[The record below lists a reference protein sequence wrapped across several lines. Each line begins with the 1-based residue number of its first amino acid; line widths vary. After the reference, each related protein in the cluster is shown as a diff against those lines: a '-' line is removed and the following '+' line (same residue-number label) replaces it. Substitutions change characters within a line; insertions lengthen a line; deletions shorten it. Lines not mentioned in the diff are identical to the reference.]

1 MSIVLS
7 TLLVRLFNVQLTR
20 QRRNSDHQGV
30 KKTIL
35 KVKLPPAV
43 GQHQRTYTCGALL
56 FVIIFYSRLSYN

>member
-43 GQHQRTYTCGALL
+43 GQHQRTSRGALL
-56 FVIIFYSRLSYN
+56 FVSIFYSRLSYN